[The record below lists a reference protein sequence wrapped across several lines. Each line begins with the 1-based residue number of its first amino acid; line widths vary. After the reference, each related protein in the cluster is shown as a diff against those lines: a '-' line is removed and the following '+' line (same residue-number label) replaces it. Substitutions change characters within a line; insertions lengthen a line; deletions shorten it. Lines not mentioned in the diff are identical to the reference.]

1 MTALVVTGALCF
13 LLGVAVTLVVL
24 WQVAEPM
31 PVRPVRVSMHS
42 LEDHQ
47 RRADPQ
53 QSTSRLMA
61 PPDLKHGGV
70 VGRPRS
76 VFLGEDGEW
85 VGQLKD

>member
-1 MTALVVTGALCF
+1 MRADVVLGGLCF
-13 LLGVAVTLVVL
+13 LAGVAATLVVL
-24 WQVAEPM
+24 WCVAAPM
-31 PVRPVRVSMHS
+31 PVRPVRISMHS

-70 VGRPRS
+70 TGRPR
-76 VFLGEDGEW
+76 VAYFEQNGEW
-85 VGQLKD
+85 IQRPDR